1 MIGNTIRTNV
11 ENVYIENVG
20 SLDGLLIY
28 QAIVD
33 TDSEFTSY

>member
-1 MIGNTIRTNV
+1 MNV
-11 ENVYIENVG
+11 ENVYVGNIG

-28 QAIVD
+28 QTIVD